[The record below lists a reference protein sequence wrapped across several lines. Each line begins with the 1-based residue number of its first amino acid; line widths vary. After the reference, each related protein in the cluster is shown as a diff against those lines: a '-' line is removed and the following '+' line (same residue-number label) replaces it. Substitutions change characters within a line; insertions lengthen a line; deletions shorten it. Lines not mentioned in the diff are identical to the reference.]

1 MDYST
6 KYGVGYLFSNG
17 NTGVFFNDF
26 SKIIYSPVNK
36 YFEYIERKDQK
47 TDWMRAYYIHSFPK
61 SLSKK
66 VTLLVHFRS
75 YLEDYKQTLAN
86 PDDNAVEVPRN
97 LRKEPM
103 VYLRKVMKTKNA
115 QLMRLSNKVVQVVFS
130 DKTEI
135 ILSSESKM
143 VTYVDKQ
150 GERLKYPI
158 NTALD
163 MPNPQ
168 MAKRLKYTKE
178 ILTHMI
184 SFRGSVPLIG

>member
-1 MDYST
+1 M
-6 KYGVGYLFSNG
+6 KC
-17 NTGVFFNDF
+17 
-26 SKIIYSPVNK
+26 
-36 YFEYIERKDQK
+36 
-47 TDWMRAYYIHSFPK
+47 YYISSYPR

-75 YLEDYKQTLAN
+75 YLEDYKQALAN
-86 PDDNAVEVPRN
+86 PDDNAVEVPKN
-97 LRKEPM
+97 LRREPM
-103 VYLRKVMKTKNA
+103 IYLKKVMKTRNA
-115 QLMRLSNKVVQVVFS
+115 QLLRLSNKIVQVVFS

-143 VTYVDKQ
+143 VTYVDKN
-150 GERLKYPI
+150 GDRLKYPI

-178 ILTHMI
+178 ILTHM
-184 SFRGSVPLIG
+184 LNANTQQ